1 MARSRNNSNLTSL
14 IKLALENKEISE
26 GNIIKLVLLLNEEAQ
41 VQAAEIL
48 NGVDKSPELPSP
60 KDIVKIYS
68 NWVKITDFWWNP
80 LYQRVDF
87 TFKQYDTIT
96 KEHPYTEDVDIL
108 LLKEKVFACTSK
120 EQAERVVSVGG
131 NEYRCLVNSVEEN
144 YNNTDNFDL
153 PRWIKMCNA
162 SSYFETA

>member
-1 MARSRNNSNLTSL
+1 MARSNKTNLTSL
-14 IKLALENKEISE
+14 VKLALENKEISE

-60 KDIVKIYS
+60 KDIVKVYS

-87 TFKQYDTIT
+87 TYKQYDTIF
-96 KEHPYTEDVDIL
+96 KSHPYKDDDDIL
-108 LLKEKVFACTSK
+108 LLKEKVFGCTSVDA
-120 EQAERVVSVGG
+120 AEKVVSVGN
-131 NEYRCLVNSVEEN
+131 NEYRCIVNSVDEN
-144 YNNTDNFDL
+144 YNNTESYDL
-153 PRWIKMCNA
+153 PRWIKMCGA
-162 SSYFETA
+162 ESYFETI